1 MKSEITNGK
10 IENEQIKS
18 DKNAMKR
25 EAAKSAGK
33 LEMDKSETILGEKMR
48 SEATKNEAKLSK
60 CDKMMDK
67 FLMLD
72 KQERIPL
79 DVTFHLLKCKKCRTQ
94 VRYLSKAEKYASEP
108 LKVSVPITD
117 SKISAILKAANPRW
131 STENF
136 KIKPVSMAKWIV
148 CGILMLLFMTTYT
161 FTAAKLGNEEA
172 NTFFY
177 ITFGIVITA
186 YCAIFIA
193 SNLDFFIKKISSFT
207 DETNCH
213 ERRFSGNLFSGNS
226 FSEFQS
232 QPDTRFGT
240 RRFFAPRFLQKKSL
254 LMNFAE
260 FEKSLFRFFQSNYR
274 KK

>member
-1 MKSEITNGK
+1 MKSEI
-10 IENEQIKS
+10 ENEQ
-18 DKNAMKR
+18 KNDM
-25 EAAKSAGK
+25 EQ
-33 LEMDKSETILGEKMR
+33 
-48 SEATKNEAKLSK
+48 EATKNAGKIEMKDEMNKRENMFSEATQNDVKQNETMLSENARSK

-161 FTAAKLGNEEA
+161 FTAAKLGKEEA

-213 ERRFSGNLFSGNS
+213 ERRFSGN
-226 FSEFQS
+226 
-232 QPDTRFGT
+232 
-240 RRFFAPRFLQKKSL
+240 
-254 LMNFAE
+254 
-260 FEKSLFRFFQSNYR
+260 
-274 KK
+274 

>member
-1 MKSEITNGK
+1 MKSEKSK
-10 IENEQIKS
+10 IKNETEQ
-18 DKNAMKR
+18 KNTMKQT
-25 EAAKSAGK
+25 
-33 LEMDKSETILGEKMR
+33 EMIKSETKQ
-48 SEATKNEAKLSK
+48 SEARISEEARSK

-148 CGILMLLFMTTYT
+148 CGILMLLFMTTYS

-193 SNLDFFIKKISSFT
+193 SNLDFFIKKISSLT
-207 DETNCH
+207 DETNCK
-213 ERRFSGNLFSGNS
+213 ERHFSG
-226 FSEFQS
+226 
-232 QPDTRFGT
+232 
-240 RRFFAPRFLQKKSL
+240 K
-254 LMNFAE
+254 
-260 FEKSLFRFFQSNYR
+260 
-274 KK
+274 

>member
-1 MKSEITNGK
+1 MKSEKSK
-10 IENEQIKS
+10 IKNETEQ
-18 DKNAMKR
+18 KNTMKQT
-25 EAAKSAGK
+25 ETI
-33 LEMDKSETILGEKMR
+33 KSETKQ
-48 SEATKNEAKLSK
+48 SEARISEEARSK

-148 CGILMLLFMTTYT
+148 CGILMLLFMTTYS

-193 SNLDFFIKKISSFT
+193 SNLDFFIKKISSLT
-207 DETNCH
+207 DETNCK
-213 ERRFSGNLFSGNS
+213 ERHFSGN
-226 FSEFQS
+226 
-232 QPDTRFGT
+232 
-240 RRFFAPRFLQKKSL
+240 
-254 LMNFAE
+254 
-260 FEKSLFRFFQSNYR
+260 
-274 KK
+274 

>member
-1 MKSEITNGK
+1 MKSEI
-10 IENEQIKS
+10 ENEQ
-18 DKNAMKR
+18 KNDMEREAMKITGKTEMNKNETMFS
-25 EAAKSAGK
+25 EATQNDVKQN
-33 LEMDKSETILGEKMR
+33 ETTR
-48 SEATKNEAKLSK
+48 SEAKRNNANQNESKPSEAMRIEEATRIVNRTENARNK

-117 SKISAILKAANPRW
+117 SKISAILKTANPRW

-172 NTFFY
+172 NTFFF

-213 ERRFSGNLFSGNS
+213 ER
-226 FSEFQS
+226 
-232 QPDTRFGT
+232 
-240 RRFFAPRFLQKKSL
+240 
-254 LMNFAE
+254 
-260 FEKSLFRFFQSNYR
+260 
-274 KK
+274 

>member
-1 MKSEITNGK
+1 MKSEI
-10 IENEQIKS
+10 ENEQ
-18 DKNAMKR
+18 KNDT
-25 EAAKSAGK
+25 EQ
-33 LEMDKSETILGEKMR
+33 
-48 SEATKNEAKLSK
+48 EATKNAGKIEMKDEMNKRENMFSEATQNDVKQNETMLSENARSK

-213 ERRFSGNLFSGNS
+213 ERRFSGN
-226 FSEFQS
+226 
-232 QPDTRFGT
+232 
-240 RRFFAPRFLQKKSL
+240 
-254 LMNFAE
+254 
-260 FEKSLFRFFQSNYR
+260 
-274 KK
+274 

>member
-1 MKSEITNGK
+1 MKSEIKNEK
-10 IENEQIKS
+10 IENEQIEP
-18 DKNAMKR
+18 DNNAMKR
-25 EAAKSAGK
+25 EAAKNAGK
-33 LEMDKSETILGEKMR
+33 IEMNKSETILGEKMQNETTQNDLKR
-48 SEATKNEAKLSK
+48 FKIARNESTKDNAALSEATQNETMQSK

-213 ERRFSGNLFSGNS
+213 ERRFSGN
-226 FSEFQS
+226 
-232 QPDTRFGT
+232 
-240 RRFFAPRFLQKKSL
+240 
-254 LMNFAE
+254 
-260 FEKSLFRFFQSNYR
+260 
-274 KK
+274 

>member
-1 MKSEITNGK
+1 MKSEI
-10 IENEQIKS
+10 ENEQ
-18 DKNAMKR
+18 KNDMEREAMKITGKTEMNKNETMFS
-25 EAAKSAGK
+25 EATQNDVKQN
-33 LEMDKSETILGEKMR
+33 ETTR
-48 SEATKNEAKLSK
+48 SEAKRNNANQNESKPSEAMRIEEATRIVNRTENARNK

-117 SKISAILKAANPRW
+117 SKISAILKTANPRW

-213 ERRFSGNLFSGNS
+213 ERRFSGN
-226 FSEFQS
+226 
-232 QPDTRFGT
+232 
-240 RRFFAPRFLQKKSL
+240 
-254 LMNFAE
+254 
-260 FEKSLFRFFQSNYR
+260 
-274 KK
+274 

>member
-1 MKSEITNGK
+1 MKSEI
-10 IENEQIKS
+10 ENEQ
-18 DKNAMKR
+18 KNDT
-25 EAAKSAGK
+25 EQ
-33 LEMDKSETILGEKMR
+33 
-48 SEATKNEAKLSK
+48 EATKNAGKIEMKDEMNKRENMFSEATQNDVKQNETMLSENARSK

-79 DVTFHLLKCKKCRTQ
+79 DVTFHLLQCKKCRTQ

-117 SKISAILKAANPRW
+117 SKISAILKTANPRW

-172 NTFFY
+172 NIFFY

-186 YCAIFIA
+186 YCAIFIS

-213 ERRFSGNLFSGNS
+213 ERRFAGN
-226 FSEFQS
+226 
-232 QPDTRFGT
+232 
-240 RRFFAPRFLQKKSL
+240 
-254 LMNFAE
+254 
-260 FEKSLFRFFQSNYR
+260 
-274 KK
+274 

>member
-1 MKSEITNGK
+1 MKSEI
-10 IENEQIKS
+10 ENEQ
-18 DKNAMKR
+18 KNDMEREAMKITGKTEMNKNETMFS
-25 EAAKSAGK
+25 EATQNDVKQN
-33 LEMDKSETILGEKMR
+33 ETTR
-48 SEATKNEAKLSK
+48 SEAKRNNANQNESKPSEAMRIEEATRIVNRTENARNK

-213 ERRFSGNLFSGNS
+213 ERRFSGN
-226 FSEFQS
+226 
-232 QPDTRFGT
+232 
-240 RRFFAPRFLQKKSL
+240 
-254 LMNFAE
+254 
-260 FEKSLFRFFQSNYR
+260 
-274 KK
+274 

>member
-1 MKSEITNGK
+1 MKSEIKNEKIKNEQKNDMEREATKITGK
-10 IENEQIKS
+10 IE
-18 DKNAMKR
+18 MKD
-25 EAAKSAGK
+25 
-33 LEMDKSETILGEKMR
+33 EMDKRENMFSETTQNDVKQNETMLSENAQNETTQSGAKRNNANQNESKP
-48 SEATKNEAKLSK
+48 SEAMRIEEATRIETARSK

-117 SKISAILKAANPRW
+117 SKISAILKAANSRW

-213 ERRFSGNLFSGNS
+213 ERRFSGN
-226 FSEFQS
+226 
-232 QPDTRFGT
+232 
-240 RRFFAPRFLQKKSL
+240 
-254 LMNFAE
+254 
-260 FEKSLFRFFQSNYR
+260 
-274 KK
+274 